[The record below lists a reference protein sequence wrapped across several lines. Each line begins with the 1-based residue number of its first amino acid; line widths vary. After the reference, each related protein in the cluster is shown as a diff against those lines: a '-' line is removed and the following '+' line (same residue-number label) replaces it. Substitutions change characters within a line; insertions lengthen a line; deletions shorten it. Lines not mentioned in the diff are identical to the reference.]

1 MADITNDRL
10 ERLKQNLLKLNY
22 KKHKKR
28 VGEARIH
35 LTQYLAHA
43 LPMASQRFLL
53 APIYRSCVASQS
65 GNMTLYN
72 MLRISHP
79 TPLKILIGLHESVGF
94 KKLWSLARVHTL
106 SGAIYPGVLIG
117 SRVWLGNSYSNANDT
132 FSYAY
137 MRTVMLCSFAHLF
150 SYPFDVAY
158 GRFAST
164 LAGEVS
170 VRTYLRETI
179 SKYGLARLYSGYTIC
194 AASTS
199 VHLMIALPLN
209 NHLHGKLKERL
220 SLQIER
226 NPAYNSTIRP
236 LKPRGMDNSFMIL
249 LELKPIEMYPWNV
262 IFGSFAAFI
271 ARTATYPL
279 DTMRLGI
286 TTDGHDGI
294 I

>member
-1 MADITNDRL
+1 MSDITTDRL

-35 LTQYLAHA
+35 LTQYLAHV

-53 APIYRSCVASQS
+53 APIYRSCVASQG

-79 TPLKILIGLHESVGF
+79 TPLKILIGLYDSMGF
-94 KKLWSLARVHTL
+94 KKLWSLSRVHIL

-117 SRVWLGNSYSNANDT
+117 SRIWVGDSVYPNGNGTLCYN
-132 FSYAY
+132 Y
-137 MRTVMLCSFAHLF
+137 MRTVMLCNFAHLF

-164 LAGEVS
+164 VARDVS
-170 VRTYLRETI
+170 IRQYLRETI
-179 SKYGLARLYSGYTIC
+179 SKYGFARLYSGYTIC
-194 AASTS
+194 ATSTAL
-199 VHLMIALPLN
+199 HLMIALSLN

-220 SLQIER
+220 SSQIER
-226 NPAYNSTIRP
+226 NPAYSSTIRP
-236 LKPRGMDNSFMIL
+236 LEPRGMDN
-249 LELKPIEMYPWNV
+249 E
-262 IFGSFAAFI
+262 AF
-271 ARTATYPL
+271 
-279 DTMRLGI
+279 
-286 TTDGHDGI
+286 
-294 I
+294 